1 MFYWGDVIALLI
13 GGILGAAGL
22 IVKNKPTAAELIGK
36 ITPWQGWIGVILLLW
51 GIWTIIGSFASM
63 VLFPLVGLLILITGI
78 IEVVLGILL
87 GWSLIVQWTGGG
99 GEKGQ
104 AMYNKLVPFQ
114 GIFGIIAICV
124 AIFWFLFALFLFRMF
139 ITI

>member
-22 IVKNKPTAAELIGK
+22 IVRGRPTAAELIGK

-51 GIWTIIGSFASM
+51 GIWTIIGSFGTM
-63 VLFPLVGLLILITGI
+63 VLLPLIGLLILITGI
-78 IEVVLGILL
+78 LEVVLGFLL

-99 GEKGQ
+99 GEKGE
-104 AMYNKLVPFQ
+104 AMYKKISPFQ
-114 GIFGIIAICV
+114 GIFGIIAICA
-124 AIFWFLFALFLFRMF
+124 AIFWFLFALFLWRMF
-139 ITI
+139 IVI

>member
-22 IVKNKPTAAELIGK
+22 IVKNKPSAAELIGK

-63 VLFPLVGLLILITGI
+63 ALLPLVGLLILITGI
-78 IEVVLGILL
+78 LEIVLGILL

-104 AMYNKLVPFQ
+104 QMYNKIVPFQ

>member
-22 IVKNKPTAAELIGK
+22 IVKGRPTAAELIGK

-51 GIWTIIGSFASM
+51 GIWTIIGSFATM
-63 VLFPLVGLLILITGI
+63 TLLPLVGLLILITGI
-78 IEVVLGILL
+78 LEVVLGFLL

-99 GEKGQ
+99 GEKG
-104 AMYNKLVPFQ
+104 AEMYKKISPFQ
-114 GIFGIIAICV
+114 GIFGIIAICA
-124 AIFWFLFALFLFRMF
+124 AIFWFLFALFLYR
-139 ITI
+139 IILGV